1 MVRKKVHA
9 IVVMAVASFLPAF
22 VQAGDLS
29 LYEIAPSEFGLAGA
43 GWAAPAQGRS
53 YW

>member
-9 IVVMAVASFLPAF
+9 SVVMAVASFLPAF

-29 LYEIAPSEFGLAGA
+29 LYEIATSDVRLAGA
-43 GWAAPAQGRS
+43 GRAAPA
-53 YW
+53 